1 MKKIITVLLLFP
13 LFTHAQDC
21 RLKKGTDDL
30 TSRPTLST
38 GFIPFDDFS
47 LSMDANG
54 KEIDF
59 FFQVKVG
66 SKCFDE
72 NSVLMVTFEGKNQ
85 KQQYKNSGGM
95 NCDGI
100 IHVIFKNLTYTN
112 TQLTKLATKK
122 SVSIAFTDLNGKTTT
137 VAISPEQQ
145 KLLTDN
151 ASCISVQAK
160 TLIGQ

>member
-1 MKKIITVLLLFP
+1 MKYLITVLLSLP
-13 LFTHAQDC
+13 LFVNAQDC

-38 GFIPFDDFS
+38 GFIPFEDFS

-59 FFQVKVG
+59 FFLVKVG
-66 SKCFDE
+66 SKCYDE
-72 NSVLMVTFEGKNQ
+72 TSVLMVTFEGKNQ

-95 NCDGI
+95 NCEGT
-100 IHVIFKNLTYTN
+100 IHVIFKNLAFTN

-122 SVSIAFTDLNGKTTT
+122 TVSIAFTDLNGKINT
-137 VAISPEQQ
+137 VTLSPEQQ
-145 KLLTDN
+145 KLLMDN
-151 ASCISVQAK
+151 ASCIAAQAK